1 MSNLSTTVDRRHS
14 SESEEVDET
23 TILTNSILRLSSLVE
38 EQNALL
44 RRNNQWKERQPMAV
58 EVPATSSSAWNALL
72 RSTLADTIQPKAEGW
87 RSGLDALLVF
97 LGLFSA
103 IVTAFIVPSLLTL
116 KQDEIARTNEILSN
130 ITNILVTIVGSNL
143 THSDL
148 APPSIFVPAAS
159 DVRFNVYLTLS
170 LIISLS
176 IGVLAISCRGF
187 LNLVSWSHHNKAV
200 ERLTDIRARWK
211 SAEQL
216 LGPAIESLPQML
228 AVPVFLFI
236 VGLVDSIFSVSL
248 QIPSPP
254 VSILVTSGLAVAFV
268 AAVAAG
274 MGFTLIDGSLRP
286 TISPFQSR
294 LAHLL
299 NVSVVQ
305 NVTPFFLRLHMITTT
320 ALGTEAAPRRAPP
333 INSAQPLSPEAT
345 DTYHEVVQATRDDD
359 ILDEAAAALFNVI
372 AQRTNYHSPSHRFFK
387 RHFRRLPV
395 DLLPQECGTLL
406 HLLSPEASIRSHR
419 TAAQVIVDIASNG
432 RAHPLRYSQNDIR
445 RLLPSLSHAARRAV
459 SEASF
464 ADLWDSVFLRAMAIV
479 AHSGSHIATYPP
491 AIVFIGSEHWS
502 WKYLIPDE
510 LSDILAFIFEVL
522 EARLKQELA
531 ALDIRDQEAAE
542 ASLVDEL
549 FSSPTLAIGQNS
561 SPLIVVVNARNVLA
575 SLLHLPHPAHSLF
588 RILVSWLLRLH
599 PATQVIVAA
608 QTHVEIVQRTERLQL
623 LGHRE
628 YMMVPRMVSTLAERC
643 LTLDGFT
650 AHEPLARLCTL
661 CLLHTPS
668 IRSRPPSGFVFFARP
683 LLRALLQ
690 AVKSHVDLAAPQSQD
705 LLRDLLEIR
714 RVVTEDLLWKDGR
727 LEMLRALED
736 LLGVD
741 DTRRSSSAQ
750 IALEYTDSDGFEN
763 TRRTPSPGGIQYEAA
778 EAGRSAAV
786 VL

>member
-1 MSNLSTTVDRRHS
+1 MSGPSTTVNHPHS
-14 SESEEVDET
+14 SSEEVGEMT
-23 TILTNSILRLSSLVE
+23 ALKNSILRLSSSVE

-44 RRNNQWKERQPMAV
+44 RRSNQWKERQPMAV

-116 KQDEIARTNEILSN
+116 KQDETARTNEILLN
-130 ITNILVTIVGSNL
+130 ITEILVIIAGSNL

-148 APPSIFVPAAS
+148 ISPSVFVPAAS

-228 AVPVFLFI
+228 AVPVLLFI

-248 QIPSPP
+248 QIPTPP

-268 AAVAAG
+268 AAVATG
-274 MGFTLIDGSLRP
+274 MGFTLIDGILRP
-286 TISPFQSR
+286 TTSPFQSR

-299 NVSVVQ
+299 NVSVVR
-305 NVTPFFLRLHMITTT
+305 NLTPFFLRLRTITAT
-320 ALGTEAAPRRAPP
+320 ALGNESAPRRAPP
-333 INSAQPLSPEAT
+333 MSSAQPLSPVAT

-359 ILDEAAAALFNVI
+359 ILDEAATALFNVI

-406 HLLSPEASIRSHR
+406 HLLSPEASVRSHR

-445 RLLPSLSHAARRAV
+445 RLLPSLSQAARRATA
-459 SEASF
+459 EASF
-464 ADLWDSVFLRAMAIV
+464 ADLWDSVFLRAMAVV
-479 AHSGSHIATYPP
+479 ANSGTHVATYPP
-491 AIVFIGSEHWS
+491 AIVFIAAEHWS

-510 LSDILAFIFEVL
+510 LSDILVFVFEVL
-522 EARLKQELA
+522 DARLRPELA
-531 ALDIRDQEAAE
+531 EIHDQESAE
-542 ASLVDEL
+542 ASLVDAL
-549 FSSPTLAIGQNS
+549 FSTPVSAAGQSS
-561 SPLIVVVNARNVLA
+561 SPLTFVVNAQNVLA
-575 SLLHLPHPAHSLF
+575 SLLYLPHPTHNLF
-588 RILVSWLLRLH
+588 RIIVSWLLRIH
-599 PATQVIVAA
+599 PVTHVISAA

-628 YMMVPRMVSTLAERC
+628 YMMVPRMASTVAERC
-643 LTLDGFT
+643 LALDGF
-650 AHEPLARLCTL
+650 ALYEPLARLCAR
-661 CLLHTPS
+661 CLLYTPS
-668 IRSRPPSGFVFFARP
+668 IRSRPPSGFIFFARP

-690 AVKSHVDLAAPQSQD
+690 AVKSHIDLAAPQSRD
-705 LLRDLLEIR
+705 LLTNMLEIR

-727 LEMLRALED
+727 LEMLRGLEN

-741 DTRRSSSAQ
+741 DTRSSSSAQ
-750 IALEYTDSDGFEN
+750 IALEYTDGLRN
-763 TRRTPSPGGIQYEAA
+763 PRRTPSPGGIQYDVA
-778 EAGRSAAV
+778 EAGRSVAV
-786 VL
+786 VP